1 MLPLLFVLTSGRMVF
16 VAKMPSHSARKQLK
30 SKDREYVVC
39 LTPYL
44 NVCCILPLPKTSA
57 HHVCGQVKMFLILTK
72 YIENNINIYTSKQI
86 YFEYICSLFCSMT
99 MASVMISRGGLQAL
113 ICEQRWANKALGIRR
128 LKCLTRKMLVEAENS
143 EFKNLSLRL

>member
-113 ICEQRWANKALGIRR
+113 ICEQR
-128 LKCLTRKMLVEAENS
+128 
-143 EFKNLSLRL
+143 